1 MVFLCLPY
9 NKNPLAIDT
18 FMLLVLVTTL
28 FSSGLVLQVELP
40 YASDDLFM
48 FACLLCHIC
57 LILSYL
63 VSLCH
68 ICLILSRFVTLCLS
82 CLVLSCL
89 VLSWLVLSCPILS
102 LFITLVL
109 SCLVLSCLFLS
120 CLHHHCHSFDR
131 IDYTHH
137 KPSFPNT

>member
-63 VSLCH
+63 G
-68 ICLILSRFVTLCLS
+68 LS

-89 VLSWLVLSCPILS
+89 SLS
-102 LFITLVL
+102 LL
-109 SCLVLSCLFLS
+109 SCLVLSCLAFS
-120 CLHHHCHSFDR
+120 CLAYIITAIVLIESTILTTNLHFLTLNLIR
-131 IDYTHH
+131 TPILNPN
-137 KPSFPNT
+137 PSPNFRPYS